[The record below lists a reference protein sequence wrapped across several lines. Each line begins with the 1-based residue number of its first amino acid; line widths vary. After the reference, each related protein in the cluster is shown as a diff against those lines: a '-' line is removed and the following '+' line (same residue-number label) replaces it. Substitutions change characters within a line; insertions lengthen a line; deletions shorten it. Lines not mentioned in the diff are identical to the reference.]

1 MILNINQLRAFYFVA
16 RYNSVKLAA
25 QELMVTP
32 PAITKQVKQFE
43 EFLGVRLMFRESN
56 GVKLTSM
63 GKKAFKKSEAIFD
76 QIRELEYFFD
86 DVSGLKAGELRIGC
100 PPSASIHVLPGL
112 ISNFKKTYPEVR
124 LILEHGTHSEM
135 IQNILNRQNELAVVC
150 PNPKEKR
157 IKTKVLWED
166 EVVLIAATKS
176 NLLPADE
183 ISVPELANIPLI
195 LPKEGTA
202 TRDKVFEYYHKLKQ
216 TPSITLECDS
226 LDLIKRLVIN
236 DQGVSFMAITYV
248 RDDIENKKLR
258 IVRVLAPPLTM
269 VFALGYLKRD
279 KLSPVAMAFLRLVD
293 KLDLKSKNGE
303 SP

>member
-16 RYNSVKLAA
+16 KYNSVKLAA

-32 PAITKQVKQFE
+32 PAITKQVKQLE
-43 EFLGVRLMFRESN
+43 EFLDAKLMFRESN
-56 GVKLTSM
+56 GIKLTTM
-63 GKKAFKKSEAIFD
+63 GKKAFKKSEVIFD
-76 QIRELEYFFD
+76 KIRELEYFFD
-86 DVSGLKAGELRIGC
+86 GISGLKAGELRIGC

-112 ISNFKKTYPEVR
+112 ISNFKKSYPQVK

-135 IQNILNRQNELAVVC
+135 IQNILNRQNELAVIC

-166 EVVLIAATKS
+166 EIVLIAAMES
-176 NLLPADE
+176 DLLPADE
-183 ISVPELANIPLI
+183 ISIPELADIPLI

-202 TRDKVFEYYHKLKQ
+202 TREKVFEYYHKLRQ
-216 TPSITLECDS
+216 TPFIALECDS

-236 DQGVSFMAITYV
+236 DQGVSFIANTYV

-258 IVRVLAPPLTM
+258 IVRILAPPLTM
-269 VFALGYLKRD
+269 LFALGYLKRD

-293 KLDLKSKNGE
+293 TLELKNNA
-303 SP
+303 